1 MVRRSGA
8 VLCAVLV
15 STQGFA
21 AEPVEPI
28 VVGPSPMVVLPPPVK
43 RPINWEPFILTGAGV
58 VMLGIGVWRL
68 VEAEAIYQRLR
79 GTPASASADMT
90 NEMILTRARQLAEDG
105 KFNTGLGWV
114 LMGLG
119 AAAIGGSLA
128 WVGTEGLLKDPIVR
142 VVPGPGGV
150 VIAGQF

>member
-1 MVRRSGA
+1 MRRRGGA

-21 AEPVEPI
+21 ADPLEPI

-43 RPINWEPFILTGAGV
+43 RPINWEPFILTGAGA

-68 VEAEAIYQRLR
+68 VEAESIFQRLR
-79 GTPASASADMT
+79 AIPASPTADMT
-90 NEMILTRARQLAEDG
+90 NEMIVTRARQLAEDG

-114 LMGLG
+114 LLGLG
-119 AAAIGGSLA
+119 AAAVGGSLL

-150 VIAGQF
+150 VVTGQF